1 MCPNDN
7 IPDGEFRDMFADFG
21 ILCLA
26 IIAFIVALLTFPF
39 ALSVLC

>member
-7 IPDGEFRDMFADFG
+7 IPDDEFRDILADFG
-21 ILCLA
+21 ILCLT

-39 ALSVLC
+39 ALSALC